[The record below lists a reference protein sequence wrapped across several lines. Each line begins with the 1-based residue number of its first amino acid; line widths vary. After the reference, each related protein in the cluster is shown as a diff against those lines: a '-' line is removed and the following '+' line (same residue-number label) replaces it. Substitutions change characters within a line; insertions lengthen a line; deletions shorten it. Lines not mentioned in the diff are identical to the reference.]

1 MEEDYILLSGIQHF
15 VYCRRQW
22 ALIHVEDQWAE
33 NERTIS
39 GQLFHHNAHDEKKI
53 EKRGD
58 QIIMRGL
65 RIKSENLKVSGICDV
80 VEFHRN
86 ENGISLSKY
95 SGNWLPYPIEYKLG
109 KPKPHDADELQL
121 CAEAM
126 CLEDMLVCTIP
137 EGSLFYGKTKRRE
150 TVYFSEDMREKVK
163 ACFVE
168 MHKLIRSGYTPAAK
182 YNKGC
187 EACSL
192 KDICLPELSSVKSV
206 DHYIDE
212 SLNKNEKTT

>member
-22 ALIHVEDQWAE
+22 ALIHVEDQWVE

-39 GQLFHHNAHDEKKI
+39 GQLFHRNAHDEKKF

-58 QIIMRGL
+58 LIIVRGL
-65 RIKSENLKVSGICDV
+65 RIKSDSMKVSGMCDV

-86 ENGISLSKY
+86 DEGISLSRY
-95 SGNWLPYPIEYKLG
+95 RGCWIPYPVEYKLG
-109 KPKPHDADELQL
+109 KPKLHDADELQL

-126 CLEDMLVCTIP
+126 CLEEMLLCTIP
-137 EGSLFYGKTKRRE
+137 AGSLFYGKTKRRVMVSFTE
-150 TVYFSEDMREKVK
+150 AMRDKVK
-163 ACFVE
+163 ACFTE
-168 MHKLIRSGYTPAAK
+168 MHKLSRQGHTPSVK
-182 YNKGC
+182 HSKGC

-192 KDICLPELSSVKSV
+192 KDICLPELSYVKSV
-206 DHYIDE
+206 EQYIDE
-212 SLNKNEKTT
+212 SLRANEKIT